1 MKTPDPC
8 ILCGCNTFRL
18 ISRKNEWCYLR
29 CRNCG
34 LVHLFPRPSP
44 EVLKKSYDHYL
55 PENPTEIKDWAEM
68 MKPVILKSADLVD
81 ARASSPGKRL
91 LDIGCGYG
99 FFLSEM
105 KARGWEVEGIEI
117 SPTGREYARRSLG
130 LDIHSKPLEGLAF
143 PEDTFDVIT
152 LFYVIEHVVNPRDI
166 LTEVRRILRPDGL
179 LLLRWPHTTPIVRLL
194 GPLAKYLDLY
204 HTPYH
209 LFDFS
214 PATMK
219 TLLKLTGFKE
229 IETQIGG
236 YTRPANRLGR
246 WCSAFFGRFGEGFW
260 RFTGGRVLLP
270 GVSKTTLAGNDLKK
284 TQKFRRE

>member
-1 MKTPDPC
+1 MKPPDPC
-8 ILCGCNTFRL
+8 ILCGSKTFRL
-18 ISRKNEWCYLR
+18 IFQKNEWRYLR

-34 LVHLFPRPSP
+34 LVHLFPRPSQ
-44 EVLKKSYDHYL
+44 EDLKENYNHYL
-55 PENPTEIKDWAEM
+55 PASPREIEDWAEM
-68 MKPVILKSADLVD
+68 MKPIISKSADLVD
-81 ARASSPGKRL
+81 ARAGSHGKRL

-117 SPTGREYARRSLG
+117 SPPGREYARSTLG
-130 LDIHSKPLEGLAF
+130 LNIHSKPLEGLGL

-152 LFYVIEHVVNPRDI
+152 LFYVIEHLMNPRDI

-194 GPLAKYLDLY
+194 GPLAKRLDLY

-214 PATMK
+214 PVTIK
-219 TLLKLTGFKE
+219 TLLKLTGFGE
-229 IETQIGG
+229 IETRIGS
-236 YTRPANRLGR
+236 YTRPPDRLGR
-246 WCSAFFGRFGEGFW
+246 WCSAFFGGFGEALWGLT
-260 RFTGGRVLLP
+260 RGRVLLP
-270 GVSKTTLAGNDLKK
+270 GVSKTTLAEDDHRKSH
-284 TQKFRRE
+284 RI

>member
-1 MKTPDPC
+1 MTEIPDPC
-8 ILCGCNTFRL
+8 ILCDSTEFNTVFQ
-18 ISRKNEWCYLR
+18 KNEWCYLR
-29 CRNCG
+29 CRKCG
-34 LVHLFPRPSP
+34 LVQLFPRPSL
-44 EVLKKSYDHYL
+44 ETLKKNYDHYL
-55 PENPTEIKDWAEM
+55 PVSHREIEDWSEM
-68 MKPVILKSADLVD
+68 MKPVISKSADLVD
-81 ARASSPGKRL
+81 ARAASPGKRL

-105 KARGWEVEGIEI
+105 KSRGWEVEGIEI
-117 SPTGREYARRSLG
+117 SPTGREYARRTFG
-130 LDIHSKPLEGLAF
+130 LNIHSKPLELLGLPA
-143 PEDTFDVIT
+143 DNFDVIT
-152 LFYVIEHVVNPRDI
+152 LFYVIEHLENPRDI

-229 IETQIGG
+229 TETRIGG
-236 YTRPANRLGR
+236 YTRPANRPGR
-246 WCSAFFGRFGEGFW
+246 WCSAFFGRFGEALWGC
-260 RFTGGRVLLP
+260 TAGRVLLP
-270 GVSKTTLAGNDLKK
+270 GVSKTTLAKK
-284 TQKFRRE
+284 NVT